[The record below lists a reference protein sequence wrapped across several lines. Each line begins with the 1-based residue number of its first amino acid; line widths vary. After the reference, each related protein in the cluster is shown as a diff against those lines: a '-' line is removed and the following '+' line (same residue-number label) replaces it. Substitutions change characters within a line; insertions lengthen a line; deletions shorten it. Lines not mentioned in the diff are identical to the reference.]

1 MPLVLHSVDL
11 PAQPLL
17 HQLLRLLLFA
27 LLNQPAEV
35 VVALDRPV
43 VSLQHVADQVVYG
56 VAVLEFGG

>member
-17 HQLLRLLLFA
+17 RQLLRLLLFA
-27 LLNQPAEV
+27 LLNQPAKV